1 MSYRP
6 PFYKRFP
13 QDYLSS
19 STTRKMSLAEHG
31 VYNLLLDYAWLEEQT
46 ATLPAD
52 FTVLSKL
59 TGIKKTILI
68 HFVAKYPQLV
78 IRLASNPQ
86 LLYNPRQMA
95 EYQEFLQTVEKNRR
109 AGLASGKARQT
120 KGTPVE
126 QTLNH
131 KELDR
136 DKEVREHQHQSAS
149 PSPADLLDAETR
161 TAAFDSF
168 WERWPRKQQRAV
180 ALRSWLKIPIA
191 EYAAID
197 TGLEKWRT
205 SEQWTRGVIPHPA
218 TWLNQKRWMDEDV
231 PQGGSNAPKTNGK
244 PSVGDNMRTTLA
256 AFRSTEQK
264 YPA

>member
-19 STTRKMSLAEHG
+19 STTRKMTLAEHG

-59 TGIKKTILI
+59 TGIKKRILI

-95 EYQEFLQTVEKNRR
+95 EYQEFLQTVEKNRL
-109 AGLASGKARQT
+109 AGLASGKARQA
-120 KGTPVE
+120 KSTPVE
-126 QTLNH
+126 RASNH
-131 KELDR
+131 REKELELEK
-136 DKEVREHQHQSAS
+136 DKRREEAPAPPS
-149 PSPADLLDAETR
+149 PSFSGQHLSVTTKQDALLGEGFPWIDRPAEY
-161 TAAFDSF
+161 
-168 WERWPRKQQRAV
+168 RKV
-180 ALRSWLKIPIA
+180 DSWLEANPERRPK
-191 EYAAID
+191 
-197 TGLEKWRT
+197 K
-205 SEQWTRGVIPHPA
+205 STRFLHNWFSRITQP
-218 TWLNQKRWMDEDV
+218 K
-231 PQGGSNAPKTNGK
+231 GGANGK
-244 PSVGDNMRTTLA
+244 DVNSAVETTMRGFAANSGLPS
-256 AFRSTEQK
+256 
-264 YPA
+264 

>member
-19 STTRKMSLAEHG
+19 ATTRKMTLAEHG

-52 FTVLSKL
+52 LTVLSKL
-59 TGIKKTILI
+59 TGIKKRILC

-109 AGLASGKARQT
+109 AGVASGKARQE
-120 KGTPVE
+120 KGTSVQ

-131 KELDR
+131 KELDI
-136 DKEVREHQHQSAS
+136 EVREHQHQPASA
-149 PSPADLLDAETR
+149 SPADLLDVETR
-161 TAAFDSF
+161 TAAFDLF
-168 WERWPRKQQRAV
+168 WEKWPRKQQRAV
-180 ALRSWLKIPIA
+180 ALRSWLKVPIA

-197 TGLEKWRT
+197 AGLEKWRT
-205 SEQWTRGVIPHPA
+205 SDQWTRGVIPHPA
-218 TWLNQKRWMDEDV
+218 TWLNQKRWMDEDI
-231 PQGGSNAPKTNGK
+231 PQGGANAPKTNGK
-244 PSVGDNMRTTLA
+244 PSVSDNMRATLA
-256 AFRSTEQK
+256 AFRATETK